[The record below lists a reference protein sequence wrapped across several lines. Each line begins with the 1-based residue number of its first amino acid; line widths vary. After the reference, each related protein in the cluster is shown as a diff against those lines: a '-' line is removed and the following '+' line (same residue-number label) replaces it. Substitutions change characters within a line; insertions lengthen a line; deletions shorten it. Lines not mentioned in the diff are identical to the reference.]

1 MFISL
6 EQLNSTNMV
15 ASNWTGID
23 SVVYYFCC
31 WRCLFSPFYY
41 LFIFILDVYYLFKAK
56 QTSILCYS
64 FLLLLI
70 LLRWHHRWSPTML
83 IIVIL
88 RIFFR
93 YLFLLCAWTH
103 HSDSIL
109 FLSYFSFSWSI
120 WAYSVVKCVVWMSS
134 IQLFRCLRRGLGFM
148 TRVSWPSPRKT
159 DEKKIE

>member
-6 EQLNSTNMV
+6 EQLNSANMV

-64 FLLLLI
+64 FL
-70 LLRWHHRWSPTML
+70 
-83 IIVIL
+83 
-88 RIFFR
+88 
-93 YLFLLCAWTH
+93 YLFFFFFFAIVDAHQRCWSSSVWIFPDICFSCGH
-103 HSDSIL
+103 ERIISIRFYF
-109 FLSYFSFSWSI
+109 FLISFSCSI
-120 WAYSVVKCVVWMSS
+120 PAYSVVKCVVWMSS
-134 IQLFRCLRRGLGFM
+134 IQLFCCSASRLGFM
-148 TRVSWPSPRKT
+148 SRVSWPSPRKT